1 MFLKKIMLTK
11 FLVLV
16 SDRIA
21 VKISPPS
28 FIKKIYCLRKNAK
41 YYIQEEI
48 IAKTN
53 EVEVNI
59 NCK

>member
-1 MFLKKIMLTK
+1 MLTK

-28 FIKKIYCLRKNAK
+28 FIKKIYCLHKNAK

-59 NCK
+59 NC